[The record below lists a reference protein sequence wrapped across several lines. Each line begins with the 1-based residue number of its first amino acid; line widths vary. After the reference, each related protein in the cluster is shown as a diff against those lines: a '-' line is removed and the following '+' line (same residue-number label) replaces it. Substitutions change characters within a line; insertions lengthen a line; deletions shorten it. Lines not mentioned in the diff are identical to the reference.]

1 MPTFQASTMSR
12 RRVLAS
18 VGLAL
23 PWLAA
28 TRALA
33 QEAPLKLCQST
44 ALTGPLGD
52 LGSAMHQGAV
62 AAFTAINAKGGIQG
76 RQILLQTLD
85 DGYEVPRAL
94 ANLDTFLADK
104 DCFALF
110 NCMGTPMVEAMLP
123 KVQDSGVPF
132 FAPFTGGQLSRI
144 PGARNVFNIRASYA
158 EEAEKCIQHLAT
170 LGIQRIA
177 VVQQNNT
184 FGKEVLTGARAAME
198 RAKVPEGRTATV
210 ENNASDA
217 AAAAQRIADANPEA
231 VLVGLAGKP
240 ALEFIKAFR
249 TLRPGVTLYA
259 LSVLGT
265 AANVKALGSHAVGL
279 VISQVMPLPTN
290 AIIPVVRD
298 FQTAWKAI
306 DSKME
311 PSHLALEGYI
321 NARVFA
327 EALQRAGKS
336 PTRASFIDATW
347 GLRKMD
353 VGGFEINASV
363 PERNASRF
371 VELTLVNR
379 EGRFVR

>member
-1 MPTFQASTMSR
+1 MPTEQAPTMNR

-18 VGLAL
+18 AAIAL

-28 TRALA
+28 HDSLA

-52 LGSAMHQGAV
+52 LGTALHQGAV
-62 AAFTAINAKGGIQG
+62 AAFAAINAKGGIHG
-76 RQILLQTLD
+76 RQIQLQTLD

-94 ANLDTFLADK
+94 ANLDQFLADK

-123 KVQDSGVPF
+123 KVKESGIPF

-144 PGARNVFNIRASYA
+144 PGVRNVFNIRASYA

-170 LGIQRIA
+170 LGIQHIA
-177 VVQQNNT
+177 IAHQNNV

-198 RAKVPEGRTATV
+198 RAKLPDGRIATV

-217 AAAAQRIADANPEA
+217 AAAAQKIAEANPEA
-231 VLVGLAGKP
+231 VLLGLAGKP
-240 ALEFIKAFR
+240 ALEFVKAFR

-265 AANVKALGSHAVGL
+265 AANVKALGSHATGL
-279 VISQVMPLPTN
+279 VVSQVMPLPSN

-298 FQTAWKAI
+298 FQAAWKAT
-306 DSKME
+306 DTQME

-327 EALQRAGKS
+327 EALQRAGKN
-336 PTRASFIDATW
+336 PTRTAFIDATW
-347 GLRKMD
+347 SLRKMD
-353 VGGFEINASV
+353 LGGFEINAST

-379 EGRFVR
+379 QGRFVR